1 MTLRRPVLL
10 LVLALAPLLAPIW
23 APLWASA
30 SVPPR
35 QGLLRV
41 NVFAADGL
49 DPRHEQPRTQ
59 RPFAA
64 IGLLETQHAVPVIAD
79 DGEAHFEHTQSTAFL
94 VSPCYAVTNY
104 HSVFGDESAPGEAAG
119 DYAVTLSVGA
129 RRDGRGFADH
139 TRAVPVMHGDPGD
152 DREEEDWALLRLD
165 HCLGAD
171 PAIGWLDLS
180 PRPLAAMAARS
191 VSIAGYSSAQDRGRL
206 WREDGCHLMA
216 RPRDRSLWSS
226 DCAASDGASGSPV
239 FVVEAGRPRI
249 VGIMEGSED
258 DRPGVQRRYTAQTAN
273 IVIDIG
279 AILRQ
284 PKVRAAIDADLHARA
299 APPAAL

>member
-1 MTLRRPVLL
+1 MTVRRPILL
-10 LVLALAPLLAPIW
+10 LLLALAPLIW
-23 APLWASA
+23 AGPWASA

-64 IGLLETQHAVPVIAD
+64 IGLLETLHEVAVISD
-79 DGEAHFEHTQSTAFL
+79 DGDVHFEHTQSTAFL

-104 HSVFGDESAPGEAAG
+104 HSVFGDESAPGEPASA
-119 DYAVTLSVGA
+119 YAVTLSFGA
-129 RRDGRGFADH
+129 GHDGRGFAGH
-139 TRAVPVMHGDPGD
+139 TRAVPVVHGDPGD

-180 PRPLAAMAARS
+180 PRPLTAMAART
-191 VSIAGYSSAQDRGRL
+191 VSIAGYSSAHDRDRL

-239 FVVEAGRPRI
+239 FVIEAGRPRI
-249 VGIMEGSED
+249 VGVMEGAED
-258 DRPGVQRRYTAQTAN
+258 DRPGIQRRYTAEAAN

-284 PKVRAAIDADLHARA
+284 PKVRAAIDADLHARP

>member
-1 MTLRRPVLL
+1 MTIGRRILL
-10 LVLALAPLLAPIW
+10 LALTLAPIL
-23 APLWASA
+23 APA
-30 SVPPR
+30 SVPAR
-35 QGLLRV
+35 DGLWRV

-64 IGLLETQHAVPVIAD
+64 IGLLETLHAVPVISD
-79 DGEAHFEHTQSTAFL
+79 DGDVHFEHTQSTAFL

-104 HSVFGDESAPGEAAG
+104 HSVFGDESAPGEPASA
-119 DYAVTLSVGA
+119 YAVTVSVGA
-129 RRDGRGFADH
+129 RRDGRGFAVH
-139 TRAVPVMHGDPGD
+139 ARAVPVMHGDPGD

-180 PRPLAAMAARS
+180 PRPLAAMAART
-191 VSIAGYSSAQDRGRL
+191 VSIAGFSSAHDRDRL

-216 RPRDRSLWSS
+216 RPRDRALWSS

-249 VGIMEGSED
+249 VGVMEGSED
-258 DRPGVQRRYTAQTAN
+258 DRPGIQRRYTAEAAN

-284 PKVRAAIDADLHARA
+284 PKVRAAIDADLHGRA
-299 APPAAL
+299 APPVAL